1 MFANVLHRNRTT
13 APATGER
20 LVEERDADGRVVT
33 ERVADT
39 PSGRP
44 VVEERTVTEPVT
56 ADRTVTE
63 PATADRTVTEPV
75 ADRTVVDRT
84 VERRPEPVTEPDT
97 EAVVEERPRW
107 PHSSV
112 SAVVGLVVG
121 VVALGA
127 TLTGLLAPVGV
138 ALGVL
143 GGLISLTGLVRA
155 SRRGVTGHG
164 AAFVGVACSAA
175 AVVLGVLAIQGD
187 LSWLNSDTDEVAKLH
202 TWLNNHVSG
211 IKRW

>member
-13 APATGER
+13 APTDGER

-33 ERVADT
+33 ERMADT

-44 VVEERTVTEPVT
+44 VVEE
-56 ADRTVTE
+56 RTVTE

-107 PHSSV
+107 AHSSV

-202 TWLNNHVSG
+202 TWLNNHVSW
-211 IKRW
+211 IERW